1 MAQEVGL
8 FCNNIV
14 PHFNYSTILAQL
26 CVSGRILFFQ
36 INLVVSALYFV
47 LELSY
52 WL

>member
-14 PHFNYSTILAQL
+14 PHFNYRTTRTGS

-47 LELSY
+47 PKLSC
-52 WL
+52 